1 MAPDLSVQ
9 ADADALDQ
17 IILNLLDNAVKY
29 MLTGGHLSIRGVA
42 QTGHVRIE
50 VADDGPGIAPHHRD
64 RIFERFYRVDTGRS
78 RDQGGT
84 GLGLAIVKH
93 LALAMHGEVGVEAAT
108 PRGSIFWVTLPLP
121 A

>member
-1 MAPDLSVQ
+1 M
-9 ADADALDQ
+9 
-17 IILNLLDNAVKY
+17 
-29 MLTGGHLSIRGVA
+29 IRGSVEP
-42 QTGHVRIE
+42 GHVRIE

-78 RDQGGT
+78 RDEGGT

-121 A
+121 TAQGDAWATTRARAPLQQPSRPP